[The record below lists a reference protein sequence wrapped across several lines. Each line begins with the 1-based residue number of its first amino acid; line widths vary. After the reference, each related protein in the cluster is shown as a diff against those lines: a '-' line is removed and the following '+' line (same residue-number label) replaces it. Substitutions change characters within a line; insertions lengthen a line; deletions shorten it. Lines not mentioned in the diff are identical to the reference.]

1 MSFIF
6 KSAASMPTTN
16 IIPPK
21 PPDEKGDTDN
31 NANGRK
37 EIVSFRDKVLGN
49 QILMERE
56 KVDLLA
62 TNKRLSLFK
71 GIGLC
76 LCFMLKIL

>member
-1 MSFIF
+1 
-6 KSAASMPTTN
+6 
-16 IIPPK
+16 
-21 PPDEKGDTDN
+21 
-31 NANGRK
+31 
-37 EIVSFRDKVLGN
+37 
-49 QILMERE
+49 MERE